1 MSQLAQ
7 KTGENSVESPIFQFS
22 FVVWEVGS
30 EPEAN
35 AVAKSSYLM
44 SK

>member
-22 FVVWEVGS
+22 FVAWEVGS

-35 AVAKSSYLM
+35 PVAKSSYLM